1 MSGLQQKDTKAMR
14 VAYGEA
20 LLELGGEKQDLVVLD
35 ADLAHA
41 TTTYLFGEKYPDR
54 FFNVGIAEQNLMGVS
69 SGLAISGYTVV
80 ASTFSLFGTGRAYE
94 QVRNSIC
101 YPGLNVKLALTHGG
115 LTAGE
120 DGGSHQAIE
129 DISLMRGIPGMTILV
144 PCDAIETRKAL
155 RAAVAHPGPVYIRV
169 ARPPA
174 AVFTDED
181 APFAIGKATR
191 LREGK
196 DVTLVAIGLMVW
208 QALQA
213 AEELAEVGIDASV
226 INMHTVKPI
235 DREMILAEARK
246 TGRIVTIEEHS
257 VVGGLGTAVA
267 EVLSESC
274 QIPLTRIGVQ
284 DEFGQSGTPD
294 GLLAHYGLTAAGIV
308 KTVKQAMG
316 N

>member
-235 DREMILAEARK
+235 DREMILTEARK